1 MRRQG
6 PASLTPGP
14 THLPP
19 FVCRV
24 GPASENVLAKVPTF
38 FVTCAQGCPWWWW
51 MFGTSPHPP
60 GAGGGGA
67 AWEPGRK
74 DLSPVGPPPLTDVLP
89 SILCSDLAPLWWL

>member
-60 GAGGGGA
+60 GAGGGVRHGSLA
-67 AWEPGRK
+67 GRTC
-74 DLSPVGPPPLTDVLP
+74 PPWALLP
-89 SILCSDLAPLWWL
+89 